1 MDKYREDR
9 KNMKLNKFKDLDVDE
24 ADTLKLLKDVV
35 GIEYDYEEEKTSKEI
50 TTTDTP
56 ADVDTLEIGNQEE
69 ENMNY
74 TSYRDEYKG
83 ENDDELIED
92 N

>member
-1 MDKYREDR
+1 
-9 KNMKLNKFKDLDVDE
+9 MKLNKFKDLDVDE